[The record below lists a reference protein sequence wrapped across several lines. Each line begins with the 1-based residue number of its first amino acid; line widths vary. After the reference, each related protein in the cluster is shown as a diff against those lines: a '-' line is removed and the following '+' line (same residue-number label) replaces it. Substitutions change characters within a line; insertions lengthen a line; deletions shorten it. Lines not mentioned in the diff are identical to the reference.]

1 MKMDPMPLTFRP
13 LALADLALMHGWF
26 AQAHVAEWYRDEAK
40 LSYEG
45 VVAKYA
51 PRIQGHEPV
60 RAFIIAYG
68 NHPIGYIQVYMVR
81 DYPDYRAY
89 IDIDDGTAGV
99 DLFIGDPAYV
109 NRGLGGPM
117 LALFLRA
124 IVFASADVT
133 GSLIDPEVANARAI
147 RSYEKVGYRHMTTIE
162 DRQNA
167 RPVHLMYL
175 GKDDD
180 AMIRRDGRPTGN
192 AG

>member
-13 LALADLALMHGWF
+13 LALADLVLMHGWF

>member
-13 LALADLALMHGWF
+13 LALADLVLMHGWF

-89 IDIDDGTAGV
+89 IDVDDGTAGV

>member
-1 MKMDPMPLTFRP
+1 MDPMPLTFRP
-13 LALADLALMHGWF
+13 LALADLVLMHGWF